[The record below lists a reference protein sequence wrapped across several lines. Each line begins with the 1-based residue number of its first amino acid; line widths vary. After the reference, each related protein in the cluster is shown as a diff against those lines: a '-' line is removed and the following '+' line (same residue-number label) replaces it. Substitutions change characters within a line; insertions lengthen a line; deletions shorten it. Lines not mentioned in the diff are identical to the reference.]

1 MEVQFSSPVITFFL
15 FLSMLW
21 FAKRYIYKPNRLHK
35 LPPGPWKLPLIGNLH
50 QLASATSSHPH
61 RALRELAHKYGPLM
75 HLQLGEISAVIVSSP
90 NMAKEIMKT
99 HDLSFANRPK
109 FLSSEIIA
117 YGSSDMA
124 FAPYGDYWR
133 QMRKICMLELL
144 SVKKVQSF
152 SHIREDEVAKL
163 IGTIQSSK
171 GAAIN
176 LSNMVKSFV
185 STFVSRAVF
194 GNISEDQEEFLLL
207 VKKAAE
213 VSDGLD
219 VADLFPSLKPIHF
232 ITGLKATLEKMH
244 QQVDKIVDK
253 IIKENQVTQRRKKEG
268 MGGKFNKNEN
278 LVEVLLRV
286 QSSTLEFPIT
296 INNVKAA
303 IWDIFAAG
311 TDSSATVVEWGMSE
325 LMRNPRVMK
334 KAQAEIRQTFRGK
347 QTIHEADIGELSYLK
362 EVMRETMR
370 LHPPFPL
377 LLPREC
383 REACNIGGYDIPIET
398 KVIINAWA
406 VARDPEHW
414 YDAERFIP
422 ERFHGTCCID
432 FKGTNFEYLPFGAGR
447 RVCPGI
453 SFGLATVEFALAKLL
468 YHFDWELPQGME
480 PEDLDMD
487 EAFGLVA
494 GRKNSLYLIP
504 TPYNPLTHAN
514 GN

>member
-1 MEVQFSSPVITFFL
+1 MEVQFSSLVISITFFL
-15 FLSMLW
+15 SLSLIW
-21 FAKRYIYKPNRLHK
+21 FAKKYIYNPKRLHK

-50 QLASATSSHPH
+50 QLAPAASSPPH
-61 RALRELAHKYGPLM
+61 HALRELAHKYGPLM

-99 HDLSFANRPK
+99 HDLAFANRPK
-109 FLSSEIIA
+109 FLSSEILA
-117 YGSSDMA
+117 YGTADIS

-163 IGTIQSSK
+163 MQTFRSSK

-176 LSNMVKSFV
+176 LSNMVNSFV

-194 GNISEDQEEFLLL
+194 GNISEDKQEFLSL
-207 VKKAAE
+207 VKEAIE
-213 VSDGLD
+213 ISDGFD
-219 VADLFPSLKPIHF
+219 VADLFPSLKPLHL
-232 ITGLKATLEKMH
+232 ITGMKAKLEKMH
-244 QQVDKIVDK
+244 KQIDKIAEK
-253 IIKENQVTQRRKKEG
+253 ILKENQAKEG
-268 MGGKFNKNEN
+268 MGEEDKNEN

-286 QSSTLEFPIT
+286 QKSSSHEAPIT

-303 IWDIFAAG
+303 IWDIYAAG
-311 TDSSATVVEWGMSE
+311 TDTSSKVLEWCMSE
-325 LMRNPRVMK
+325 LMRNPRVME
-334 KAQAEIRQTFRGK
+334 KAQAEVRQTLGGK
-347 QTIHEADIGELSYLK
+347 ETIHEADIGELSYLK
-362 EVMRETMR
+362 EVIRETLR
-370 LHPPFPL
+370 LHPPLPL

-383 REACNIGGYDIPIET
+383 REACNIDGYDIPIKT
-398 KVIINAWA
+398 RVIVNAWA
-406 VARDPEHW
+406 LGRDPEHW
-414 YDAERFIP
+414 YDAEKFIP
-422 ERFHGTCCID
+422 ERFHGTSSID
-432 FKGTNFEYLPFGAGR
+432 FKGTNFEYLPFGGGR

-468 YHFDWELPQGME
+468 YHFNWELPEGME

-494 GRKNSLYLIP
+494 GRKNNLYLIP
-504 TPYNPLTHAN
+504 TPYSPPTHDS